1 MFWVGM
7 SFGAVG
13 VDASNIAYGIGAI
26 AIICLFFFYSIPVM
40 EDRMRTK
47 KPTYVSYQQRV
58 SKLIF
63 WVRSEDKHN
72 DQVEMLNHP
81 QNFAI

>member
-1 MFWVGM
+1 VA
-7 SFGAVG
+7 AVG
-13 VDASNIAYGIGAI
+13 VSKSNWVYGGGAL
-26 AIICLFFFYSIPVM
+26 AIVCLILFYSIPVM

-47 KPTYVSYQQRV
+47 KPAYVAYQQRV

-63 WVRSEDKHN
+63 WIRTQDREN